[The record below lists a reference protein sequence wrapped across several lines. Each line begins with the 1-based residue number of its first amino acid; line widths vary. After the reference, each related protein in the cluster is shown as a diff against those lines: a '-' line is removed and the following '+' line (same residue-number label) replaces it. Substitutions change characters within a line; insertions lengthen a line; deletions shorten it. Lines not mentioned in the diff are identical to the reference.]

1 MEQLK
6 LSNTQKNAEYPYIVV
21 DGKEYK
27 IISYGVVELEG
38 GTEDVNGF
46 CATVQIRENDKPNC
60 GVELVEYFG
69 ISQGFHPEHI
79 ELYSDNLP
87 SEVVQLV
94 RWDYARWIGSYDIFS
109 GRDDDQEILTV
120 HIHNTNQSV
129 SDYYRVDEDG
139 EHHYSEFKVAQVYL
153 LDNGYKVGLVDEED
167 FETKREV
174 YDVCALVKIDEKLN
188 GSGYD
193 VDVILDAITPYG
205 IRHRIVQRIE
215 REIRLIYPTFKDV
228 DSVNSHAYGVYE
240 LERSRYYE
248 KCMLGIET
256 GENENKTD
264 SFEQE
269 YYMPRQDEDSP
280 FYIFQDQNDKT
291 SGELVKMSFSKR
303 FMSESPALQEKRK
316 YFPPTKDMM
325 SIK

>member
-1 MEQLK
+1 M
-6 LSNTQKNAEYPYIVV
+6 

-46 CATVQIRENDKPNC
+46 CATVKIREIDKPMC
-60 GVELVEYFG
+60 GVELVECFG
-69 ISQGFHPEHI
+69 VAQGFHPEHI

-109 GRDDDQEILTV
+109 NRDYDQEILTV
-120 HIHNTNQSV
+120 HIHNTAYDEDGS
-129 SDYYRVDEDG
+129 YRVDEDG
-139 EHHYSEFKVAQVYL
+139 ECHYSTFKIAQVYL
-153 LDNGYKVGLVDEED
+153 LDNGYKEGLVDEED

-174 YDVCALVKIDEKLN
+174 YDVCALVKLDEKLN

-193 VDVILDAITPYG
+193 VEVRLDAITPYKL
-205 IRHRIVQRIE
+205 RSRVVQYIE
-215 REIRLIYPTFKDV
+215 REIRLIYPTYKDL
-228 DSVNSHAYGVYE
+228 DSDNSHAYGAYE
-240 LERSRYYE
+240 LESSRYYE
-248 KCMLGIET
+248 ECMLGIET

-264 SFEQE
+264 FFEE
-269 YYMPRQDEDSP
+269 EFYMPRQDKSSP
-280 FYIFQDQNDKT
+280 FFIFQDPNENT

-303 FMSESPALQEKRK
+303 FLTESPALEDERK
-316 YFPPTKDMM
+316 FYFFTDG
-325 SIK
+325 IIGLNGAD